1 MIRTDNG
8 VIEMAERNLNFDRV
22 INRKGTNCLKYDFAK
37 ERGYQ
42 EDILPL
48 WVADM
53 DFPTTSYVEDALVE
67 LAHHNIYGYTNTKED
82 FFETVAGWMKKY
94 HRFDVKRDW
103 HFKTPGVC
111 VAIANAIRAFTRP
124 GDAVIIQKPVYYP
137 FSNAVLQN
145 ERKLVS
151 SDLIYD
157 GAGHYSI
164 DFDDFEKKIREHDVK
179 LFILCNPHNPV
190 GRVWTREELMSI
202 GKICRRHH
210 VIVFSDEIHFD
221 FVWRGEHHIF
231 QEVDPSFREFS
242 VTATSPSK
250 TFNLAGLQ
258 QSNIFIPN
266 PDLYS
271 RFKKVYDRTGL
282 DEPGVAGVVA
292 TKAAYT
298 CGQEWYEAM
307 KKYVRANIDY
317 AIEFVN
323 TRLKGVNIID
333 PEGTYLIWLDFNGLG
348 LSDQELE
355 DMIVKKAKLWLDR
368 GSMFGENG
376 RGFER
381 INAACPRSVL
391 KEALERI
398 SFAIDGN

>member
-94 HRFDVKRDW
+94 HHFDVKKDW

-111 VAIANAIRAFTRP
+111 VAIANAIRAFTQP

-164 DFDDFEKKIREHDVK
+164 DFDDFEKKITEHDVK

-190 GRVWTREELMSI
+190 GRVWTREELMPI

>member
-1 MIRTDNG
+1 M
-8 VIEMAERNLNFDRV
+8 
-22 INRKGTNCLKYDFAK
+22 
-37 ERGYQ
+37 
-42 EDILPL
+42 
-48 WVADM
+48 
-53 DFPTTSYVEDALVE
+53 
-67 LAHHNIYGYTNTKED
+67 
-82 FFETVAGWMKKY
+82 
-94 HRFDVKRDW
+94 
-103 HFKTPGVC
+103 
-111 VAIANAIRAFTRP
+111 
-124 GDAVIIQKPVYYP
+124 
-137 FSNAVLQN
+137 
-145 ERKLVS
+145 
-151 SDLIYD
+151 
-157 GAGHYSI
+157 
-164 DFDDFEKKIREHDVK
+164 
-179 LFILCNPHNPV
+179 
-190 GRVWTREELMSI
+190 
-202 GKICRRHH
+202 
-210 VIVFSDEIHFD
+210 
-221 FVWRGEHHIF
+221 
-231 QEVDPSFREFS
+231 DPSFREFS

-381 INAACPRSVL
+381 INTACPRSVL